1 MVYYRKLWK
10 MLDDKGLSQKIL
22 TDNGITSRVMDSLR
36 HNGNLEVMTL
46 VKICDILD
54 CQFGD
59 IMENLPADQVRDKEP
74 SKNKG
79 GRPRIK
85 TEH

>member
-10 MLDDKGLSQKIL
+10 MLEDKGLSQKIL

-59 IMENLPADQVRDKEP
+59 IIYHCFKVHNCILNGTLYIFML
-74 SKNKG
+74 
-79 GRPRIK
+79 
-85 TEH
+85 